1 MPDRRILII
10 GAGGLGA
17 PAAWALARAGNAI
30 ITIVDPDPVDL
41 SNLARQVIYR
51 IEDLGKPK
59 VEAAARRLSLAF
71 PRVEISARQIAFD
84 AINGPALAAAHDF
97 TIDATD
103 DPSVKF
109 LINDIA
115 SAVDRPFVYGGVLG
129 MAGQAMTILPG
140 RSACLRCLFE
150 APPEPGE
157 IASCRDAGIIGPVA
171 GAIGEIQAA
180 EALAYIRGATPS
192 LAGRILTYD
201 ATISA
206 RFRLTDVAAREGCAC
221 GAALRVKS
229 GAAETAR
236 QLE

>member
-17 PAAWALARAGNAI
+17 PAAWALARAGTAR
-30 ITIVDPDPVDL
+30 ITILDPDPVDL

-51 IEDLGKPK
+51 MEDIGVPK
-59 VEAAARRLSLAF
+59 VEAAARRLGIAF
-71 PRVEISARQIAFD
+71 PHIEIDPRAIAFD
-84 AINGPALAAAHDF
+84 ANNGAAFAAAHDF
-97 TIDATD
+97 IIDATD

-115 SAVDRPFVYGGVLG
+115 CAADRPFVYGGVLG
-129 MAGQAMTILPG
+129 MTGQAMTVLPG

-150 APPEPGE
+150 GPPEPGE

-171 GAIGEIQAA
+171 AAIAEIQAA
-180 EALAYIRGATPS
+180 EALAYLRGATPS

-201 ATISA
+201 AAIAA
-206 RFRLTDVAAREGCAC
+206 RFRLTAVSAREGCGC
-221 GAALRVKS
+221 GAARRAKS
-229 GAAETAR
+229 GAAETAH
-236 QLE
+236 Q

>member
-1 MPDRRILII
+1 MII

-17 PAAWALARAGNAI
+17 PAAWALARAGTARI
-30 ITIVDPDPVDL
+30 SLVDPDPVDL

-51 IEDLGKPK
+51 IEDLGTPK
-59 VEAAARRLSLAF
+59 VEAAANRLRIAF
-71 PRVEISARQIAFD
+71 PSAEIEARAIAFD
-84 AINGPALAAAHDF
+84 ANNGPILATAHDF
-97 TIDATD
+97 MIDATD

-115 SAVDRPFVYGGVLG
+115 CAVDRPFVYGGVLG
-129 MAGQAMTILPG
+129 MSGQAMTVLPG

-157 IASCRDAGIIGPVA
+157 IASCRDAGIIGPAA
-171 GAIGEIQAA
+171 GAIGEIQAV
-180 EALAYIRGATPS
+180 EALAYIRGETPT

-206 RFRLTDVAAREGCAC
+206 RFRLTAVAAREKCAC
-221 GAALRVKS
+221 GAARRAKS
-229 GAAETAR
+229 AAAETAH
-236 QLE
+236 Q

>member
-1 MPDRRILII
+1 M
-10 GAGGLGA
+10 
-17 PAAWALARAGNAI
+17 
-30 ITIVDPDPVDL
+30 
-41 SNLARQVIYR
+41 IYR
-51 IEDLGKPK
+51 IEDLGVPK
-59 VEAAARRLSLAF
+59 VEAAANRLRIAF
-71 PRVEISARQIAFD
+71 PSAEFEARAIAFD
-84 AINGPALAAAHDF
+84 ANNGPALAAAHDF
-97 TIDATD
+97 IIDATD

-115 SAVDRPFVYGGVLG
+115 CAVDRPFVYGGVLG
-129 MAGQAMTILPG
+129 MTGQAMTVLPG

-180 EALAYIRGATPS
+180 EALAYIRGAAPS

-206 RFRLTDVAAREGCAC
+206 RFRLTAVAAREGCGC
-221 GAALRVKS
+221 GAARRAKS
-229 GAAETAR
+229 GAAETAH
-236 QLE
+236 Q

>member
-1 MPDRRILII
+1 MII

-17 PAAWALARAGNAI
+17 PAAWALARAGTAR
-30 ITIVDPDPVDL
+30 ITILDPDPVDL

-51 IEDLGKPK
+51 MEDIGVPK
-59 VEAAARRLSLAF
+59 VQAAARRLGIAF
-71 PRVEISARQIAFD
+71 PHLEIHPRAIAFD
-84 AINGPALAAAHDF
+84 ANNGAAFAAAHDF
-97 TIDATD
+97 IIDATD

-115 SAVDRPFVYGGVLG
+115 CATGRPFVYGGVLG
-129 MAGQAMTILPG
+129 MAGQAMTVLPG

-171 GAIGEIQAA
+171 AAIAEIQAA
-180 EALAYIRGATPS
+180 EALAHIRGATPS

-201 ATISA
+201 ATIPA
-206 RFRLTDVAAREGCAC
+206 RFRLTAVAAREGCGC
-221 GAALRVKS
+221 GAARRAKS
-229 GAAETAR
+229 CAAETAH
-236 QLE
+236 Q

>member
-1 MPDRRILII
+1 MII

-17 PAAWALARAGNAI
+17 PAAWALARSGAAS
-30 ITIVDPDPVDL
+30 ITIVDPDPIDL

-51 IEDLGKPK
+51 IEDLGQPK
-59 VEAAARRLSLAF
+59 VEAAAHRLRIAF
-71 PRVEISARQIAFD
+71 PRVEIATHAIAFD
-84 AINGPALAAAHDF
+84 ANNGPALAAAHDF
-97 TIDATD
+97 MIDATD

-115 SAVDRPFVYGGVLG
+115 RSVDRPFVYGGVLG
-129 MAGQAMTILPG
+129 MAGQAMTVLPG

-171 GAIGEIQAA
+171 GAIGEIQTA
-180 EALAYIRGATPS
+180 EALAYIRGETPT

-201 ATISA
+201 AAISA
-206 RFRLTDVAAREGCAC
+206 RFRLTAVAAREGCGC
-221 GAALRVKS
+221 GAARRAKS
-229 GAAETAR
+229 AAAETAH
-236 QLE
+236 Q

>member
-1 MPDRRILII
+1 LII

-17 PAAWALARAGNAI
+17 PAAWALARAGTARI
-30 ITIVDPDPVDL
+30 SLVDPDPVDL

-51 IEDLGKPK
+51 IEDLGVPK
-59 VEAAARRLSLAF
+59 VEAAANRLRIAF
-71 PRVEISARQIAFD
+71 PSAEFEARAIAFD
-84 AINGPALAAAHDF
+84 ANNGPALAAAHDF
-97 TIDATD
+97 IIDATD

-115 SAVDRPFVYGGVLG
+115 CAVDRPFVYGGVLG
-129 MAGQAMTILPG
+129 MTGQAMTVLPG

-180 EALAYIRGATPS
+180 EALAYIRGAAPS

-206 RFRLTDVAAREGCAC
+206 RFRLTAVAAREGCGC
-221 GAALRVKS
+221 GAARRAKS
-229 GAAETAR
+229 GAAETAH
-236 QLE
+236 Q

>member
-17 PAAWALARAGNAI
+17 PAASALARAGAAR

-51 IEDLGKPK
+51 IEDLGQPK
-59 VEAAARRLSLAF
+59 VRAAAHRLGIAF
-71 PRVEISARQIAFD
+71 PHLEIEPRAIAFD
-84 AINGPALAAAHDF
+84 VNNGPALAAAHDF
-97 TIDATD
+97 IIDATD

-115 SAVDRPFVYGGVLG
+115 CDSNRPFVYGGVLG
-129 MAGQAMTILPG
+129 MAGQAMTVLPG

-171 GAIGEIQAA
+171 GAIAEIQAA
-180 EALAYIRGATPS
+180 EALAYIRGATPR

-201 ATISA
+201 AAISA
-206 RFRLTDVAAREGCAC
+206 RFRLTAVAAREGCGC
-221 GAALRVKS
+221 GAAH
-229 GAAETAR
+229 GARNRSETAH
-236 QLE
+236 Q